1 MELTDVALR
10 RTQMGRGIGRFADA
24 PGMTLR
30 VEDDWWLAL
39 TGLPSADAN
48 MVLVHGEDPLALDE
62 AVATVSAANGGDG
75 VPCLLMLAGE
85 ARAMQDRLPADWNDV
100 GTMPIMGRDLA
111 DVDAD
116 HRDDRVRRLRPEDA
130 PVVAEL
136 LAEAYGIAPD
146 VMTIVTDAGSRD
158 DAGFQTWLLEDEGLV
173 VSSVT
178 TCRTDDAVSV
188 WVMGTPSRYA
198 RRGFGR
204 ALLATVLAEAR
215 HDGAALGLLGATP
228 AGLPLYE
235 STGWVTFEEWQINVN
250 ATSAQFEH

>member
-1 MELTDVALR
+1 MELSDVARR

-24 PGMTLR
+24 PGMTWR

-48 MVLVHGEDPLALDE
+48 LVLVHGADPTALDE
-62 AVATVSAANGGDG
+62 AAAAVSAANGGNG

-85 ARAMQDRLPADWNDV
+85 ARSMRGRLPADWNDV

-116 HRDDRVRRLRPEDA
+116 HRDDRVRRLQPDDA
-130 PVVAEL
+130 SAVSEL

-146 VMTIVTDAGSRD
+146 VMAVVTDVGSRD
-158 DAGFQTWLLEDEGLV
+158 DARFQTWLLEDEGLV

-178 TCRTDDAVSV
+178 TCRTDDVVSV
-188 WVMGTPSRYA
+188 WVMGTPERFA

-204 ALLATVLAEAR
+204 ALLASVLAEAR
-215 HDGAALGLLGATP
+215 RDGAALGLLGATP
-228 AGLPLYE
+228 SGLPLYE

-250 ATSAQFEH
+250 ASSAQFEH